1 LEHERRVC
9 EGIFGATLPT
19 WCRVVLKVGSSLL
32 VDGAGE
38 LGDCNARAR
47 AQARGIVYA
56 GGMTTSV
63 RVGAAR
69 RQPA

>member
-1 LEHERRVC
+1 
-9 EGIFGATLPT
+9 
-19 WCRVVLKVGSSLL
+19 VVLKVGSSLL
-32 VDGAGE
+32 VDGAAE
-38 LGDCNARAR
+38 LGDRNARAR